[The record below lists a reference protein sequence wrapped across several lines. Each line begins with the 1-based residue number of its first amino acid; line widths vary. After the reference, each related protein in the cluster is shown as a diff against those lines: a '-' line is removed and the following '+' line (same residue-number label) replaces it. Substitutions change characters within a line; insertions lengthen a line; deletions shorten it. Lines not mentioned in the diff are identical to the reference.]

1 MIRIRHIKGGKH
13 IALMDFA
20 EYLENQISQRIKKFI
35 MTDFYG
41 RDFMEGI
48 ATLVKVD
55 EMHNTL
61 KPISH
66 C

>member
-1 MIRIRHIKGGKH
+1 
-13 IALMDFA
+13 MDFA

-55 EMHNTL
+55 EMYNTW
-61 KPISH
+61 KSVSH

>member
-1 MIRIRHIKGGKH
+1 MIRIRHIKGVKH
-13 IALMDFA
+13 IASMDFA
-20 EYLENQISQRIKKFI
+20 EYLEYQTFQRIKKFI
-35 MTDFYG
+35 MTNFYG

-55 EMHNTL
+55 EMYNTL